1 MSSIDDPASSSQVW
15 PPSRK
20 EIIGWSGSRLD
31 PLLNDRHATLVQSRL
46 TRIGRSPKGFV
57 TGACVGI
64 DQRVGVWLARVF
76 PHVPQL
82 VLVPADRSRVA
93 MWWEAYDLTAYKIT
107 VREMPPGTTYA
118 DRNREI
124 VRYST
129 ALAAFPQY
137 PEDHPKSQRS
147 GTWQTI
153 RMARAAHATAPFVF
167 PLEEGQ

>member
-1 MSSIDDPASSSQVW
+1 VSSIDDPGLSSQVW

-31 PLLNDRHATLVQSRL
+31 PLLNDRHSTLVQSRL
-46 TRIGRSPKGFV
+46 TRIGRSPRGFV

-64 DQRVGVWLARVF
+64 DQRVGVWLARV
-76 PHVPQL
+76 
-82 VLVPADRSRVA
+82 
-93 MWWEAYDLTAYKIT
+93 
-107 VREMPPGTTYA
+107 
-118 DRNREI
+118 
-124 VRYST
+124 
-129 ALAAFPQY
+129 FPQY